1 MPALFFQRKEMK
13 VAIYIRVS
21 TEEQNPKIQEDICK
35 QYCERME
42 YEIFDVYSDVYS
54 GYTDQRPE
62 FNRLLEDM
70 RAFKFDAVMVTKLD
84 RMGRSLQHLLTL
96 FDEFKHKRIGF
107 IAVQQNIDTTTSMGR
122 LQFQILGAFAEFE
135 RNLISERTKD
145 ALKGNERVGKR
156 GKDKRPRNRSGYFLR
171 HKKKK
176 KAPKLKARL
185 YRRTCKRCR
194 ERFETPLHTAKI
206 CKNCWGKKEG
216 I

>member
-96 FDEFKHKRIGF
+96 FDEFQHK
-107 IAVQQNIDTTTSMGR
+107 S
-122 LQFQILGAFAEFE
+122 LS
-135 RNLISERTKD
+135 SEVS
-145 ALKGNERVGKR
+145 N
-156 GKDKRPRNRSGYFLR
+156 
-171 HKKKK
+171 
-176 KAPKLKARL
+176 
-185 YRRTCKRCR
+185 
-194 ERFETPLHTAKI
+194 
-206 CKNCWGKKEG
+206 
-216 I
+216 